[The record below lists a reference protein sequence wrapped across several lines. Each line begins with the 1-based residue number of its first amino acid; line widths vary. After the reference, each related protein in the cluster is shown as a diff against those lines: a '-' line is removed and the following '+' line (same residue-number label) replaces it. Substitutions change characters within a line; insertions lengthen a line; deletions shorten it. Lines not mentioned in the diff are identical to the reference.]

1 MIDRFF
7 LHISTLIRP
16 SDKVLLAVS
25 GGIDSVV
32 MLHLFKQTSYN
43 VSIAHCNFQLR
54 GKDADE
60 DENFVKQLALHY
72 DIPFYSVR
80 FDTQG
85 YAEKCGISIQMA
97 ARELRYDWFH
107 SLMREIQYDC
117 IATAHQRDDVLETFF
132 INMLR
137 KTGIKGL
144 CGIKEKNEHI
154 IRPILRFS
162 RQEIIAYADQFGLAY
177 REDKSNEDDYYR
189 RNYIRHHIL
198 PKLKQMQANYDDVL
212 HETIEILQ
220 QQEAIYSQHIK
231 EVEAEM
237 MTENDAVYTIDI
249 QKLKQLNNLT
259 TYLYE
264 FISPFGFNRT
274 QTENIVDIL
283 DNESGK
289 MFYSSAYCLLKDRN
303 SIQIKSIEKQAA
315 FIVIE
320 DRFANNK
327 MQEYR
332 LLLERLPYCQGFE
345 IEDRTEVAYFDAD
358 KIEFPLLVRKWKEGD
373 VFFPFG
379 MKGSKKLSDFFIDNK
394 MSLFEKQE
402 IDLLCN
408 GNGDILWVI
417 GKRSDNRYRLTT
429 SSKTALKI
437 TYY

>member
-1 MIDRFF
+1 
-7 LHISTLIRP
+7 
-16 SDKVLLAVS
+16 
-25 GGIDSVV
+25 
-32 MLHLFKQTSYN
+32 
-43 VSIAHCNFQLR
+43 
-54 GKDADE
+54 
-60 DENFVKQLALHY
+60 
-72 DIPFYSVR
+72 
-80 FDTQG
+80 
-85 YAEKCGISIQMA
+85 
-97 ARELRYDWFH
+97 
-107 SLMREIQYDC
+107 
-117 IATAHQRDDVLETFF
+117 
-132 INMLR
+132 
-137 KTGIKGL
+137 
-144 CGIKEKNEHI
+144 
-154 IRPILRFS
+154 
-162 RQEIIAYADQFGLAY
+162 
-177 REDKSNEDDYYR
+177 
-189 RNYIRHHIL
+189 
-198 PKLKQMQANYDDVL
+198 MQANYDDVL
-212 HETIEILQ
+212 HVTIEILQ

-231 EVEAEM
+231 EVKAEM

-274 QTENIVDIL
+274 QTENIVGIL

-315 FIVIE
+315 SIVIE

-345 IEDRTEVAYFDAD
+345 IEDRAEVAYFDAD